1 MRQTST
7 IRQRLAGIG
16 LVGLPLLSFPLV
28 SLPEGDIAGLPATY
42 CYLFGVWIA
51 LIVLAAWVSEKRGR

>member
-1 MRQTST
+1 MRQSST

-28 SLPEGDIAGLPATY
+28 SLPVGEFAGLPATY
-42 CYLFGVWIA
+42 CYLFGVGLWLIA
-51 LIVLAAWVSEKRGR
+51 LAAWVSERRGR